1 MKFSGIIIV
10 AAMYFGLSFATYSGA
25 ISPKVV
31 QGPTIPVGAGQIGG
45 INVAPTIPPRRS
57 PGM

>member
-1 MKFSGIIIV
+1 
-10 AAMYFGLSFATYSGA
+10 MYFGLSFATYSGA

-31 QGPTIPVGAGQIGG
+31 QGPTIPVGAGQIGAT
-45 INVAPTIPPRRS
+45 NVAPTIPPRRS